1 MTPAL
6 ASDTG
11 AASTRLYYLDWLRV
25 LIIGMVFVG
34 HCLMPF
40 SGAPWLITA
49 DARLRY
55 GPWLAAV
62 GNQFAMPVM
71 FLIAGAGAYFSLRKR
86 APARFARER
95 LLRLGLPY
103 LLFTLLL
110 SPVQA
115 YYAAR
120 NAGTYSGPFFPDFL
134 PRFFNLNG
142 FVRFDL
148 SFLGHY
154 GYHLWFLGYLLVFSL
169 VSLPL
174 LGYLKGPGGQRVTD
188 RLARAGGR
196 RGGLL
201 LLFLP
206 FALLQ
211 VIVFPLA
218 PQYQGWANTLFW
230 GGFFILGY
238 LFYSDARF
246 TAALRRDWKIWAV
259 AAGLTTLAMLVI
271 AALSLL
277 RASDL
282 IHALRDNPELIER
295 ILASPGDAI
304 RKAGLVAPLLLGYI
318 SMALLFNYNAW
329 ALGLLVIA
337 LAMMRLNF
345 ANRALE
351 LTNAPSMPFYILH
364 HPAVVIIGFYVVQL
378 GWGALPE
385 FLLLAA
391 AALAASCAAVAF
403 FLAPWNPLAG
413 VFGTRRQAARK
424 PVSPGNLVS

>member
-1 MTPAL
+1 MTRAP
-6 ASDTG
+6 G
-11 AASTRLYYLDWLRV
+11 RAAVQTSGRLYYLDWLRV

-34 HCLMPF
+34 HSMMPF

-55 GPWLAAV
+55 GSWLAAV

-134 PRFFNLNG
+134 PRFFNLDG
-142 FVRFDL
+142 FARFDL
-148 SFLGHY
+148 AFLGHY
-154 GYHLWFLGYLLVFSL
+154 GYHLWFLGFLLFFSL
-169 VSLPL
+169 AALPL
-174 LGYLKGPGGQRVTD
+174 IGYLKGPAGQRLTE
-188 RLARAGGR
+188 RLATIGSRRA
-196 RGGLL
+196 GLL

-230 GGFFILGY
+230 GGFFVLGY

-246 TAALRRDWKIWAV
+246 TAALRRDWKIWA
-259 AAGLTTLAMLVI
+259 AAAALTTLAMAVI
-271 AALSLL
+271 ALLGFLRLSP
-277 RASDL
+277 L
-282 IHALRDNPELIER
+282 IHAVRDNPGVIQS
-295 ILASPGDAI
+295 ILSGPLDAA
-304 RKAGLVAPLLLGYI
+304 RKAELVTPLIASYV

-337 LAMMRLNF
+337 LAMLRLNF
-345 ANRALE
+345 ENRTLR
-351 LTNAPSMPFYILH
+351 LTSAPSMPFYVLH

-378 GWGALPE
+378 GWGALPA

-391 AALAASCAAVAF
+391 AALVASCAAVAF
-403 FLAPWNPLAG
+403 FLAPWNPLAA
-413 VFGTRRQAARK
+413 VFGSRRKATRSAVAPGN
-424 PVSPGNLVS
+424 PVS